1 MRKVGRG
8 KRGGYPK
15 AQNRKARSRKG
26 MKNTKIISAMR
37 GK

>member
-1 MRKVGRG
+1 MAKRVGR

-15 AQNRKARSRKG
+15 GQNMKARSRKG

>member
-1 MRKVGRG
+1 MHKRVGK

-15 AQNRKARSRKG
+15 GQNRKVRSRKG